1 MADKRKIA
9 RRDFTYYM
17 QVTDDVSKQLIGYLT
32 DISTGGFRLDCPK
45 QIPAGHD
52 FRMQIQLT
60 PEIADKTSM
69 VFIARSRWCHTDH
82 VDPNT
87 YNVGFEIIEM
97 AASDRVI
104 FQRMFDKYGS
114 QNKNGSTVLPAAD
127 EKVAKCGCLS
137 PRRIVGGVLFNLTPI
152 DLQFEAQHS
161 RNVHW
166 KFSWHVAV
174 WHLPSCRQFA
184 SHPHF

>member
-17 QVTDDVSKQLIGYLT
+17 QVTDDLSKQLIGYLT

-45 QIPAGHD
+45 QIQAGKD

-60 PEIADKTSM
+60 SDIADKNSM
-69 VFIARSRWCHTDH
+69 VFVARSKWCHADH

-87 YNVGFEIIEM
+87 YNVGFEIVNM
-97 AASDRVI
+97 APSDMAI

-114 QNKNGSTVLPAAD
+114 QNTFKNRASDDYL
-127 EKVAKCGCLS
+127 
-137 PRRIVGGVLFNLTPI
+137 
-152 DLQFEAQHS
+152 
-161 RNVHW
+161 W
-166 KFSWHVAV
+166 K
-174 WHLPSCRQFA
+174 
-184 SHPHF
+184 